1 VGGALRHLPAEVATD
16 AQVASLGMPDSTHEE
31 IVVAASPAM
40 CFGVAADFEE
50 YPTWASDIKEVTVV
64 ARDTDG
70 RGARV
75 AYRASAIGRSIKY
88 TLDYDWREAPA
99 AFSWTLVEGDMVR
112 AIDGRYGFAAA
123 GVGTLVTYDLSIDL
137 AVPLPGLVTRR
148 AAALISNA
156 ALIDLMRT
164 AEGGS

>member
-1 VGGALRHLPAEVATD
+1 VGGARRHLPAEAPTD
-16 AQVASLGMPDSTHEE
+16 AQVASLRMPDSTHEE

-64 ARDTDG
+64 QRDDAG

-75 AYRASAIGRSIKY
+75 AYRASALGRSIRY
-88 TLDYDWREAPA
+88 TLDYDWTEAPA
-99 AFSWTLVEGDMVR
+99 SFSWTLVEGDMVR
-112 AIDGRYGFAAA
+112 AIDGRYAFSADGD
-123 GVGTLVTYDLSIDL
+123 GTLVTYDLSIDL
-137 AVPLPGLVTRR
+137 AVPLPGMLKRR

-156 ALIDLMRT
+156 ALKDLKRT
-164 AEGGS
+164 AEGS

>member
-1 VGGALRHLPAEVATD
+1 
-16 AQVASLGMPDSTHEE
+16 MPDTTHEE

-50 YPTWASDIKEVTVV
+50 YPTWASDVKDVTVV
-64 ARDTDG
+64 ERDADG

-75 AYRASAIGRSIKY
+75 AYVASALGRSIRY
-88 TLDYDWREAPA
+88 TLDYDWTQAPA

-112 AIDGRYGFAAA
+112 AIDGRYGFAADP
-123 GVGTLVTYDLSIDL
+123 GGTRVTYDLSIDL
-137 AVPLPGLVTRR
+137 AVPLPGMVKRR

-156 ALIDLMRT
+156 ALNDLKRV
-164 AEGGS
+164 AEGS